1 MDTNFIAGFNISVEK
16 ERNELRE
23 YIKELERHKKVSDKL
38 ANDEKDTLHQYR
50 KRASFKDRR

>member
-23 YIKELERHKKVSDKL
+23 YIEELERQEKVSDRP
-38 ANDEKDTLHQYR
+38 ANDEKETLNQHM
-50 KRASFKDRR
+50 KRASI